1 MIKYCL
7 KKWDANKD
15 KLEQFYRTTTG
26 WNECRYLDIVKA
38 VVTYV
43 LNDSAGVAPYDDYET
58 WSVDEITE
66 IDNGCSNHGTLL
78 FLIPEYT
85 SQPTEY
91 EYLMTYAGYGSC
103 SICDTL
109 TAIQRY
115 GKGQYLTDVQI
126 KSFMALSKDIIT
138 NMKKPYNCG
147 WRNEEEFDEVEQ

>member
-26 WNECRYLDIVKA
+26 WNKCNYLDIVMA
-38 VVTYV
+38 VVTRV
-43 LNDSAGVAPYDDYET
+43 LNDSERDYEN
-58 WSVDEITE
+58 WNVDGITE
-66 IDNGCSNHGTLL
+66 IDNGYYQGTLL
-78 FLIPEYT
+78 FLIPKNT

-91 EYLMTYAGYGSC
+91 EYLMTYVGYGSC

-109 TAIQRY
+109 TAIQHY
-115 GKGQYLTDVQI
+115 GKGQYLTDDQI

-147 WRNEEEFDEVEQ
+147 WRNEEEFNEVEE

>member
-26 WNECRYLDIVKA
+26 WNECDYLDIVEA
-38 VVTYV
+38 VVAHV
-43 LNDSAGVAPYDDYET
+43 LNDGEYKRGKWDVAN
-58 WSVDEITE
+58 ITE
-66 IDNGCSNHGTLL
+66 IDNGNYQGTLL
-78 FLIPEYT
+78 YLIPQNT

-91 EYLMTYAGYGSC
+91 EYLMTYVGYGSC
-103 SICDTL
+103 AICDTL
-109 TAIQRY
+109 IAIQRY
-115 GKGQYLTDVQI
+115 GKGQHLTDNQI

-147 WRNEEEFDEVEQ
+147 WRNEEEFDEVEI